1 MGKVFLVGG
10 EKGGTGKSTIA
21 TNLTVMSALMGHD
34 VILLD
39 SDKQESSVKFIS
51 HRNDRGLKP
60 TPPCVQI
67 RGKYLNSEIEN
78 LAARYEIVVI
88 DSGGRD
94 SVELRA
100 ALASPSVRCVV
111 SPLQPS
117 EFDLE
122 TLSTMNELVYL
133 SLAYNQNLK
142 AYILFNQCP
151 THSKIT
157 TTKEAKELIETFD
170 NLDICNTSL
179 GHRVAFQYASSNS
192 QAVVEFEAQKVR
204 DMPDYQA
211 KKYSPKAS
219 AEICALY
226 EEVFDEKFDLN
237 NK

>member
-21 TNLTVMSALMGHD
+21 TNLGVMSELMGHD

-39 SDKQESSVKFIS
+39 SDKQESSAKFIS

-67 RGKYLNSEIEN
+67 RGKFLNAEIEN
-78 LAARYEIVVI
+78 LAARYEIVII
-88 DSGGRD
+88 DAGGKD

-100 ALASPSVRCVV
+100 AMASPSVKGMI

-122 TLSTMNELVYL
+122 TLATMDELVYL
-133 SLAYNQNLK
+133 SLAYNPNLK

-151 THSKIT
+151 THAKIT
-157 TTKEAKELIETFD
+157 TTKEAIELIESFD

-192 QAVVEFEAQKVR
+192 QAVVEFENQKIK
-204 DMPDYQA
+204 DMPEYQA
-211 KKYSPKAS
+211 KKYISKAS
-219 AEICALY
+219 EEMCNLYQEI
-226 EEVFDEKFDLN
+226 FNEKFELN
-237 NK
+237 R